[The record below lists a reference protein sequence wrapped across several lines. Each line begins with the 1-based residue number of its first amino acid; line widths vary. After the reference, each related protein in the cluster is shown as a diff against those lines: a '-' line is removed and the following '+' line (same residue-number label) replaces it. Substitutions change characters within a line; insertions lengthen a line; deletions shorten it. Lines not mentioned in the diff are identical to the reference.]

1 MSSKNKS
8 KEEML
13 EENEKSLETESEET
27 EEVLEEEEL
36 VPLELTE
43 NQKVGALEA
52 LLFTTGDS
60 IRITKLAE
68 CMECSKSEIDRLL
81 DRLARRYSPDSFG
94 LTLLRFED
102 SVQLASKRDYY
113 NVLRRL
119 ISAPRRQML
128 SETVLETLSIVA
140 YKQPVT
146 RVEIEKIR
154 GVACGH
160 QINKLLEYDLIKEL
174 GRLDAPGKPL
184 LFGTTEQFL
193 KSFDVSSIDELPQ
206 ATPERIADFQ
216 AEAEREVQEVKV

>member
-1 MSSKNKS
+1 MSSKNNTKQDIQENE
-8 KEEML
+8 EEML
-13 EENEKSLETESEET
+13 EEEQEM
-27 EEVLEEEEL
+27 EL
-36 VPLELTE
+36 VPLDLTD

-60 IRITKLAE
+60 IKISKLAE
-68 CMECSKSEIDRLL
+68 CMECSKDEIEHLL

-94 LTLLRFED
+94 LSLLRFED

-119 ISAPRRQML
+119 ISAPRKQML